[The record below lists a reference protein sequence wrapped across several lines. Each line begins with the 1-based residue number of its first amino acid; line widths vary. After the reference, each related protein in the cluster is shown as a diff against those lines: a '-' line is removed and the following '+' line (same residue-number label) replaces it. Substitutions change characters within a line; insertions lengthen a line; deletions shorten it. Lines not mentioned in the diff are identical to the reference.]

1 MVRDISRSLIACFH
15 LSFSRCHVIAQIS
28 LLLCA
33 LVHSRICYP
42 SVQFVIPD
50 FPIKSAFKSVKI
62 WKLQKGVCVSKKVSL
77 ILICHPSSFD
87 IQMLDSCGMSTLIN
101 AKLWVLPRYAI
112 LHKE

>member
-15 LSFSRCHVIAQIS
+15 LSFSRCHVITQIS

-50 FPIKSAFKSVKI
+50 FPIKSAFKKVSKSG
-62 WKLQKGVCVSKKVSL
+62 KYKRVCVYKKVSL

-101 AKLWVLPRYAI
+101 VLWVLPRYAI